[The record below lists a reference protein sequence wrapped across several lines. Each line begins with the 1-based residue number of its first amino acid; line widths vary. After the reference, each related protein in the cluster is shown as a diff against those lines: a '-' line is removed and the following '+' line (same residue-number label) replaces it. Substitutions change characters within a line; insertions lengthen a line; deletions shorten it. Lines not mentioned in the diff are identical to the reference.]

1 MGKYRELAEKIVD
14 NVGGKENINSLT
26 HCITRLRFKL
36 KDESIAQD
44 EVLKNMDGVV
54 TVMKSGGQ
62 YQVVI
67 GNHVPDVFEEVM
79 QVAGLGAGGSEEA
92 DAPTGNLFDRLIDI
106 ISGCF
111 QPFLGAL
118 AAAGMVKGFNALLV
132 FLGAQIAGFDY
143 TTTSGTYVMLN
154 GIGDAIFLF
163 MPVILGFTS
172 AQKFKLN
179 PMVGIVIGAAL
190 CYPSVQGSALQA
202 AFVATAGE
210 GAAAPYGIFGLPAY
224 ATFLGI
230 PWVGA
235 TYTSSVIP
243 VIFIIAFAAQ
253 VQKLAKKIIPSVVQ
267 TFVVPFMVLLIAL
280 PVGFLVIGPIISML
294 TVLLSTGFQAVM
306 NFSPIVYGVVL
317 GFFWQVL
324 VIFGLHWS
332 VVPLGIMQITQ
343 EGFSQVLTP
352 MYGASFAQTAAVAA
366 MFFKLKDKNL
376 KSLCPPA
383 IISGIFGV
391 TEPAIYGISL
401 PKRWPFIYSMIG
413 GAVAGGYLMI
423 NGVGSF
429 TMGGLGI
436 FGLMNYINGD
446 DASFVL
452 HAVISIVI
460 ASVIGFG
467 LTYFFWKDDTV
478 VEEMI
483 VVETPMARTETIT
496 APVQGTVA
504 PLSTAKDDA
513 FAQGLLGKGV
523 VIHPTKGEVVAPFDG
538 TIMTFFPSKHAI
550 GLVSDN
556 GLEVLIHVG
565 LDTVQ
570 LDGQYFDA
578 FVKQGD
584 KVKQGQKLVAFD
596 IDKIIEAGY
605 LVETPVLITNSGDY
619 LDIIEAEKKDVVVT
633 DELLTTVI

>member
-294 TVLLSTGFQAVM
+294 TDLLSTGFQAVM

>member
-1 MGKYRELAEKIVD
+1 MGKYRELAERIVE

-36 KDESIAQD
+36 KNEAIAQD

-79 QVAGLGAGGSEEA
+79 QVAGLGAGGSDEA
-92 DAPTGNLFDRLIDI
+92 DAPTGNIFDRLIDI

-132 FLGAQIAGFDY
+132 FLGSQIDGFNY
-143 TTTSGTYVMLN
+143 TATSGTYVMLN

-179 PMVGIVIGAAL
+179 PMVGIVVGAAL
-190 CYPSVQGSALQA
+190 CYPSVQGGALQA

-210 GAAAPYGIFGLPAY
+210 GVAAPYSIFGLPAY

-294 TVLLSTGFQAVM
+294 TDLLSSGFQAVM
-306 NFSPIVYGVVL
+306 DFSPIVYGIVL

-343 EGFSQVLTP
+343 DGFSQVLTA

-391 TEPAIYGISL
+391 TEPAIYGITL

-413 GAVAGGYLMI
+413 GSVAGAYLMF

-452 HAVISIVI
+452 HAVISIGI

-467 LTYFFWKDDTV
+467 LTYFFWKDNTV
-478 VEEMI
+478 IEETI

-504 PLSTAKDDA
+504 PLNTAQDDA

-538 TIMTFFPSKHAI
+538 TVMTLFPSKHAI

-570 LDGQYFDA
+570 LDGKYFEA

-584 KVKQGQKLVAFD
+584 KVKQGQKLVTFD
-596 IDKIIEAGY
+596 IE
-605 LVETPVLITNSGDY
+605 
-619 LDIIEAEKKDVVVT
+619 
-633 DELLTTVI
+633 